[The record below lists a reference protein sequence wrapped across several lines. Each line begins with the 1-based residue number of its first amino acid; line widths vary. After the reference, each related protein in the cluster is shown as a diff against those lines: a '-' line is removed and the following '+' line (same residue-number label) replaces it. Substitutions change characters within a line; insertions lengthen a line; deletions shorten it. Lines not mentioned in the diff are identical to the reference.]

1 MNKSLIDNTQKTV
14 CFTGHRPEKIF
25 SNDASLDVKLALL
38 KRDIRIQIEQAI
50 DDGYVNFISGM
61 ARGTDIFFAELVLY
75 LKQRHPEIKLIC
87 ALPFPEQGSGF
98 SQKWRGRYDG
108 IIARCDEKTAVC
120 ESYSKQSYIIRNKY
134 MVDRSQRVIAVFNG
148 APGGT
153 AGTISYAKAKGREI
167 IIIDPDGLIERQ
179 SLV

>member
-1 MNKSLIDNTQKTV
+1 MNISLIDTNQKTA

-25 SNDASLDVKLALL
+25 STDADLDIKLALL
-38 KRDIRIQIEQAI
+38 KRNIRIQIECAI
-50 DDGYVNFISGM
+50 DDGYINFISGM

-87 ALPFPEQGSGF
+87 ALPFPGQGSGF
-98 SQKWRGRYDG
+98 SQKWRGRYNA
-108 IIARCDEKTAVC
+108 IIDRCDEKVAVC

-134 MVDRSQRVIAVFNG
+134 MVDRSQRVIAVYNG

-153 AGTISYAKAKGREI
+153 AGTVSYAKSKNREI
-167 IIIDPDGLIERQ
+167 IIINPDNLLGYQ
-179 SLV
+179 S